1 MSRYWAALVL
11 AATLAGADDKVEL
24 TGLKIVGGEKKFVE
38 ATGAVALTNGILE
51 FVSVMPGGREYESL
65 LTITAKP
72 SALQFA
78 LLLIGA
84 EPGKVPEAG
93 MPKTHLPDF
102 ERGSRLV
109 IEVEWTA
116 DGETRRVPVSA
127 WLRDRKTGQAP
138 AKLEWI
144 FSGSYFTEDFNGHQ
158 LFIADAE
165 EAHVGLWWNP
175 AIPVNVMG
183 EHGNPY
189 QGDQAGFEANTA
201 VVPPVGTPVKVIFHQ
216 P

>member
-1 MSRYWAALVL
+1 MRRFLAVMVAAASV
-11 AATLAGADDKVEL
+11 AVAEEQVEL
-24 TGLKIVGGEKKFVE
+24 TGLKVVGGEKKFVE

-51 FVSVMPGGREYESL
+51 FVSVTPGGREYESL

-78 LLLIGA
+78 LLLMGA
-84 EPGKVPEAG
+84 EPGKAPEAG
-93 MPKTHLPDF
+93 MPKSHLPDF

-109 IEVEWTA
+109 IEVEWEA
-116 DGETRRVPVSA
+116 GGETRRAPVSA
-127 WLRDRKTGQAP
+127 WLRERKTGAAP

-144 FSGSYFTEDFNGHQ
+144 FSGSYFTKDLSGNP
-158 LFIADAE
+158 LFMADAE

-175 AIPVNVMG
+175 ALPVNVCG

-189 QGDQAGFEANTA
+189 QGEQEGFEVNTA
-201 VVPPVGTPVKVIFHQ
+201 AVPPVGTPVKVIFRQ